1 MNLYVSVSFF
11 SGKMNDTFFDNARKT
26 IGRCANGAADADRM
40 RQRRIDNLLS
50 QVRFIISTE
59 FDYFG

>member
-1 MNLYVSVSFF
+1 
-11 SGKMNDTFFDNARKT
+11 
-26 IGRCANGAADADRM
+26 M

-59 FDYFG
+59 FDYFGWNI